1 MSVTSLNVGGGE
13 QRLRRALAN
22 TVTELAGAYDV
33 AEITVRAQPSL
44 PCTATCHTRSLRA
57 HCVPAEV
64 TVNRAD
70 RRLVQAALAQREDLL
85 QEDLQCVLV
94 LPLGVLWGCHT
105 VFMAS
110 RVLLNLFV
118 IAGFALVLQI
128 NVLLRCSHERLQRRF
143 AVAEL
148 AARTDDQQ
156 TQYANAQS
164 RFVRVNATWEFA
176 RKQLRAA
183 RFVALWCDQE

>member
-1 MSVTSLNVGGGE
+1 M
-13 QRLRRALAN
+13 
-22 TVTELAGAYDV
+22 
-33 AEITVRAQPSL
+33 
-44 PCTATCHTRSLRA
+44 
-57 HCVPAEV
+57 
-64 TVNRAD
+64 
-70 RRLVQAALAQREDLL
+70 QAALAQREDLL

-94 LPLGVLWGCHT
+94 FPLGVLWGCHT

-176 RKQLRAA
+176 RKQLLRAA